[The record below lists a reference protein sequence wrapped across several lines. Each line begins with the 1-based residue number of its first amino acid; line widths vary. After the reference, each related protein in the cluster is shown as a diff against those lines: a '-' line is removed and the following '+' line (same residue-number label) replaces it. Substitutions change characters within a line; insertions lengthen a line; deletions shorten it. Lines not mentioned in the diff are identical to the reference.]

1 MCAVCVNIFSSTDYV
16 FLCILYSIKDCWNNE
31 VASHG
36 AEKASVVRAIFR
48 MIRDRFILVLTL
60 SILFNSISIVRV
72 VSENL

>member
-1 MCAVCVNIFSSTDYV
+1 MYNMWLIIYSY
-16 FLCILYSIKDCWNNE
+16 ILYSIKDCWNNE
-31 VASHG
+31 VVSHG

-60 SILFNSISIVRV
+60 FILFNSISIVRV